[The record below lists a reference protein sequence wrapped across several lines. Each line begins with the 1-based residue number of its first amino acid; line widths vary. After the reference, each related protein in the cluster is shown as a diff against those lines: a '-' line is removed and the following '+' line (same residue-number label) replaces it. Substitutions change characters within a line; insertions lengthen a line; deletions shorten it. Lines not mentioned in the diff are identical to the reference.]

1 MALCGSD
8 DMGRSFLPLVTY
20 GFDGGVVSKGVDA
33 SMESVNAS
41 EQTAADWA
49 AVYEEYA
56 QRLTRLAVL
65 AVGPGDAH
73 DLVTDAVWRAVSSRG
88 WAQARSPGAYLTAC
102 LVNLAHDRRR
112 QADRRRRREFS
123 ATSRMRPAAHDT
135 ADVDRSL
142 VVRAA
147 LDSLSAAQLAVVFLH
162 YWEDLTLERV
172 AEELG
177 VRVGTVRS
185 HLDRAKRRLRP
196 LLPDFETEYKRR

>member
-1 MALCGSD
+1 M
-8 DMGRSFLPLVTY
+8 TY
-20 GFDGGVVSKGVDA
+20 VFDGGVVSEGVDA
-33 SMESVNAS
+33 SVESMNGS
-41 EQTAADWA
+41 GQTAADWA
-49 AVYEEYA
+49 VVYEEYA

-65 AVGPGDAH
+65 TVGPADAH

-88 WAQARSPGAYLTAC
+88 WAQVSSPGAYLTAS

-123 ATSRMRPAAHDT
+123 AMSRMRPAADDT

-147 LDSLSAAQLAVVFLH
+147 LGSLSAAQLAVVFLH

-172 AEELG
+172 AQELG
-177 VRVGTVRS
+177 VRVGTARS

-196 LLPDFETEYKRR
+196 LLRDFERSTNEDD